1 MPFRSSL
8 ARSAGKLLGVF
19 RERDLSLRGA
29 TQNSRLYVPPFEATG
44 GTKIPAAASGNSYV
58 YHVFLYGTSDNFV
71 VNTQSGNVEV
81 LIIGGGGGGSWSFY
95 AGGGGAGG
103 VVHGT
108 TIPVTPGTYPI
119 TVGDKGLDSPP
130 SFPNTAQHEG
140 TNGGN
145 SVFNGVTALG
155 GGGGFG
161 GNQVY
166 PGSASGGSGGGGH
179 GYPTSA
185 TASVVKDAQPV
196 PGDFT
201 AYGNPGGLGTPYAG
215 GGGGG
220 ASAVGGSAVLRGPT
234 PAPAYHHFGGLG
246 GNGRAFPG
254 FPGPIIAPAIPTTAI
269 ADVPVAVGGPGPA
282 PERAAFTTAVGPT
295 GLYGGGGGGGL
306 YYTIGPD
313 PSASGKPAGGVGG
326 GADGAGSHPRTT
338 PPQTWDIG
346 PARKAVMHTG
356 GGGGGGNYG
365 GASYGTDGATGIV
378 LVRYPSL

>member
-1 MPFRSSL
+1 MAPFKSSL
-8 ARSAGKLLGVF
+8 SRSAAKLLNIG

-29 TQNSRLYVPPFEATG
+29 TQSFRNPPPPPLTATG
-44 GTKIPAAASGNSYV
+44 GTKIPSTDSGNEYT

-71 VNTQSGNVEV
+71 VNTESGNVEV
-81 LIIGGGGGGSWSFY
+81 LIIGGGGGGAWSFY

-108 TIPVTPGTYPI
+108 SIPVTPGTYPI

-130 SFPNTAQHEG
+130 SNPNTPSQHA

-145 SVFNGVTALG
+145 SAFNSVTALG

-161 GNQVY
+161 GSGAY

-179 GYPTSA
+179 GYPADA
-185 TASVVKDAQPV
+185 TASVAKAAQPV

-201 AYGNPGGLGTPYAG
+201 AYGNPGGVGTPYAG
-215 GGGGG
+215 AGGGG
-220 ASAVGGSAVLRGPT
+220 ASAAGGDSSPRGPQS
-234 PAPAYHHFGGLG
+234 PANYHFGGLG

-254 FPGPIIAPAIPTTAI
+254 FPGPIIAPAIPTTNIPDA
-269 ADVPVAVGGPGPA
+269 PVNAGGPGTVT
-282 PERAAFTTAVGPT
+282 ERAAFTAVVGPT
-295 GLYGGGGGGGL
+295 GLYGGGGGGGI

-313 PSASGKPAGGVGG
+313 PSASGQPAGGTGG
-326 GADGAGSHPRTT
+326 GADGAGSEPGGVQ
-338 PPQTWDIG
+338 PWDIG

-365 GASYGTDGATGIV
+365 ANSHGTDGATGIV
-378 LVRYPSL
+378 LVRYQSS